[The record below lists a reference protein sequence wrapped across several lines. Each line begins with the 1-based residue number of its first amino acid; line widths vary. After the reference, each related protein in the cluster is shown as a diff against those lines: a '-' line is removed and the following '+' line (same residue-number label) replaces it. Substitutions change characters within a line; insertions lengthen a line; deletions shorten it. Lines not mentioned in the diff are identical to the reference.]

1 MLITYSAKG
10 EWKPKPIEKNK
21 KKKST
26 LNGRNAIYAYD
37 LSKEA
42 FEEAI
47 SELHFFFNLT
57 IIIKRKVK

>member
-21 KKKST
+21 KKSI

-47 SELHFFFNLT
+47 SELHFFSNLT

>member
-1 MLITYSAKG
+1 MKTQTN
-10 EWKPKPIEKNK
+10 WKEL
-21 KKKST
+21 KKST

-47 SELHFFFNLT
+47 SELHFF
-57 IIIKRKVK
+57 